1 MLVQMAARSCRST
14 TTACRTVN
22 AQGKRGQ
29 AERTKVAGQGRVRR
43 CVQRAAG
50 VVGRRVEVAGCGE
63 RSPMGGQERGG
74 RAAVQVGAGG
84 IGESSNYARK
94 ETVVGFGVRASQQ
107 CDRYAGAPR
116 RIIVES

>member
-1 MLVQMAARSCRST
+1 
-14 TTACRTVN
+14 
-22 AQGKRGQ
+22 
-29 AERTKVAGQGRVRR
+29 
-43 CVQRAAG
+43 
-50 VVGRRVEVAGCGE
+50 
-63 RSPMGGQERGG
+63 MGGQERGG